1 MTQALEDY
9 TPQRVVALDTY
20 SPAELKFRLGEM
32 KQETAILQ
40 EFFAEV
46 MHPSRPGTADGDY
59 GVIPGTAK
67 PTLLKPGAEKL
78 LEYYAYAPTIKAI
91 DETADRQT
99 GFYRARVT
107 VALVS
112 KRTGAV
118 VAEGVGEC
126 NTMEGRFR
134 WRNAERVCPECSA
147 TAIIKGKEEYGGG
160 WLCWAKKGGCGAK
173 FTDSDQAIM
182 GQTVGKVENDD
193 PWGLWNTVLKQAKKR
208 GLIDATLS
216 ATRSSGLFTQD
227 MEELSGWVE
236 GEVISSRD
244 NGGAVTPDMDAAR
257 PARADAAS
265 PRGASGSAAVSTT
278 SPRQPNGSAPS
289 SRATRGSGGNVS
301 AFWAKA
307 RELGDKDAMFLKVQG
322 LTGNAGVGGKSQA
335 ELDALL
341 KELQRSV
348 PGGTC
353 KHEHTAYDVK
363 EDVAR
368 LVCSDCGSLLEEEPE
383 EEAESD

>member
-20 SPAELKFRLGEM
+20 SPAELKVRLGEM

-91 DETADRQT
+91 EETADRQG

-134 WRNAERVCPECSA
+134 WRNAERVCPECGAS
-147 TAIIKGKEEYGGG
+147 AIIKGKEEYGGG

-173 FTDSDQAIM
+173 FTDGDQAIM

-236 GEVISSRD
+236 GEVV
-244 NGGAVTPDMDAAR
+244 APTPTQAAQ
-257 PARADAAS
+257 P
-265 PRGASGSAAVSTT
+265 STQPT
-278 SPRQPNGSAPS
+278 APRQQNGSAPA

-301 AFWAKA
+301 AFWTEA
-307 RELGDKDAMFLKVQG
+307 RKLIKDKDAMFLKVQA